1 MSHRLRTLSEAS
13 VDLRAGRVTAAQLVD
28 ECLAQIEKLEP
39 KIKAWV
45 SVDAAGAQKLARDL
59 DAEAAA
65 GRYRGPLHGLPI
77 GIKDIVD
84 MAGLPTLAGSPLR
97 KGHIAEADAPI
108 VTKLRAA
115 GAILIGK
122 TVTTEFAS
130 FDPPPT
136 RNPWNF
142 ERTPAGSSSGSAAAV
157 ATGMCLAA
165 IGSQT
170 GGSIVRP
177 AAYCGVA
184 GIKPTYGRVSL
195 AGIFPLACHL
205 DHPGPIARS
214 VADLAIVLG
223 VIAGHDPADPI
234 SSRQP
239 VADYASEL
247 KPGFVPRF
255 GLLRDYFLEK
265 CTAEV
270 REATLATVER
280 LRAAGATVR
289 DVPLPAGFERVPELH
304 HRIMAVEAAFIHRG
318 TFPSQR
324 DKFSPQISKLLD
336 RGNGMP
342 IFDYVEAIEHQKRY
356 IRTVQQ
362 SLDGIEALIMPST
375 TTTAGGLETT
385 GDPAFNSCWSYA
397 GLPSVT
403 IPCAVCPDGMPS
415 GLQLVGPA
423 FGESSLLAAAAWCEQ
438 AIAFDRLPACVAG

>member
-1 MSHRLRTLSEAS
+1 MRS
-13 VDLRAGRVTAAQLVD
+13 GRVTAAQLVD

-39 KIKAWV
+39 KVKAWV
-45 SVDAAGAQKLARDL
+45 SVDAAGARKLAREL
-59 DAEAAA
+59 DSEAAA
-65 GRYRGPLHGLPI
+65 GRYRGPLHGMPL

-97 KGHIAEADAPI
+97 KGHVAAADAPI
-108 VTKLRAA
+108 VTRLRAA
-115 GAILIGK
+115 GAILLGK

-195 AGIFPLACHL
+195 AGIFPLAFHL

-234 SSRQP
+234 SSRQA
-239 VADYASEL
+239 VADYANEL
-247 KPGFVPRF
+247 KPGFVPRL
-255 GLLRDYFLEK
+255 GLLRGYFLEK

-289 DVPLPAGFERVPELH
+289 EVPLPAGFDRVPELH
-304 HRIMAVEAAFIHRG
+304 HRIMAVEAAFIHRE

-324 DKFSPQISKLLD
+324 DMFSPQISKLLD

-356 IRTVQQ
+356 IRTVQR
-362 SLDGIEALIMPST
+362 SLDWVEALIMPST

-403 IPCAVCPDGMPS
+403 IPCAVCPDGMPT
-415 GLQLVGPA
+415 GLQLVGRS
-423 FGESSLLAAAAWCEQ
+423 FGESSLLASAAWCEQ

>member
-1 MSHRLRTLSEAS
+1 
-13 VDLRAGRVTAAQLVD
+13 
-28 ECLAQIEKLEP
+28 
-39 KIKAWV
+39 
-45 SVDAAGAQKLARDL
+45 
-59 DAEAAA
+59 
-65 GRYRGPLHGLPI
+65 
-77 GIKDIVD
+77 
-84 MAGLPTLAGSPLR
+84 
-97 KGHIAEADAPI
+97 
-108 VTKLRAA
+108 
-115 GAILIGK
+115 
-122 TVTTEFAS
+122 
-130 FDPPPT
+130 
-136 RNPWNF
+136 
-142 ERTPAGSSSGSAAAV
+142 
-157 ATGMCLAA
+157 MCLSA

-195 AGIFPLACHL
+195 AGIFPLAFHL

-239 VADYASEL
+239 VADYANEL

-270 REATLATVER
+270 CEATLATVER

-356 IRTVQQ
+356 IRTVQR
-362 SLDGIEALIMPST
+362 SLEGVEALLMPST

-403 IPCAVCPDGMPS
+403 IPSAVCPDGMPS

-423 FGESSLLAAAAWCEQ
+423 FGESSLLAAAAWCER
-438 AIAFDRLPACVAG
+438 AIAFDRVPACVAG